1 MPRRLE
7 CAPQKLEDQ
16 CIYVYLNYLHDEMN
30 LIFHLKNYREKSV
43 LLKQH
48 GLEPD
53 FLISRLQCQLSNNLA
68 GILQDIVRQK
78 MVDILISTLH
88 TVPARY
94 VFLILALATSKQSWN
109 LHYQHITLLNV
120 DNGTM
125 YYEWNNIQKKFLSHN
140 KFWRNKTEIEN
151 RKTHIK

>member
-78 MVDILISTLH
+78 RTYWTRWIGGRGSGTL
-88 TVPARY
+88 VP
-94 VFLILALATSKQSWN
+94 IM
-109 LHYQHITLLNV
+109 H
-120 DNGTM
+120 
-125 YYEWNNIQKKFLSHN
+125 
-140 KFWRNKTEIEN
+140 
-151 RKTHIK
+151 